1 MSTPRPSSPAP
12 QAPASPDRIYRS
24 PSGIAAGVLLLA
36 ITGWLGIDAIVVG
49 HGRTPWLAL
58 AVLIL
63 VVPAVTAFTL
73 RPAVLANE
81 HRLRVRNPLRVITL
95 PWGQIEMFRSGY
107 TNEVFDKS
115 GSKYQLWAVP
125 VSLRARKRAASKQ
138 ARIEAGERGGRG
150 RGRGLFGP
158 GPVGVPGGP
167 APEPEGPARAEG
179 DRIMDELK
187 DLLQSRGPAATS
199 QGEVTVRWAYE
210 VIAPVIV
217 GAVLLAILSAVA

>member
-36 ITGWLGIDAIVVG
+36 IVGWLGIDAIVVG

-63 VVPAVTAFTL
+63 IVPAVTAFTL

-81 HRLRVRNPLRVITL
+81 HRLRVRNPLRIITL
-95 PWGQIEMFRSGY
+95 PWGQVEMFRSGY
-107 TNEVFDKS
+107 TNEVFDKA
-115 GSKYQLWAVP
+115 GTKYQLWAVP
-125 VSLRARKRAASKQ
+125 VSLRARKRAASQ
-138 ARIEAGERGGRG
+138 QSRREAGQRGGRG
-150 RGRGLFGP
+150 RRGLFGP

-167 APEPEGPARAEG
+167 AAEPEGPARAEG

-187 DLLQSRGPAATS
+187 DLLESRGPAATS

-217 GAVLLAILSAVA
+217 GAVLVAILSAVA